1 MVVKKCDR
9 CGKFYDKNSIY
20 ELMPRIGVRKTI
32 LGIGIVS
39 DSGACKKDMIYA
51 TIARMILES
60 GWKNRRNDAHNRT
73 WRRGS

>member
-39 DSGACKKDMIYA
+39 DSGACKKRYD
-51 TIARMILES
+51 LCDDCS
-60 GWKNRRNDAHNRT
+60 NDFRK
-73 WRRGS
+73 WMEKSEE